1 MNVWLLE
8 RLTKNFFDQTNTP
21 NGSYKKKK
29 KKKNGTQVRCSR
41 TKPAPGTFPVLPNL
55 TSLKPDIRTCD
66 TNRQAKHKEPKQSHY
81 DITTEKWH
89 VAAHT
94 LFTKICRGNQH
105 TPPKRHTAHSELF
118 LVMISTKSCGITP
131 CAHSYH
137 ICNVG
142 LTNTNRR
149 ANTRSHNESTKING
163 LGPFLSFGIEPGR
176 VFSCGGIEGGSI
188 SRCIIKNFSR

>member
-21 NGSYKKKK
+21 NSGY
-29 KKKNGTQVRCSR
+29 KKNGTQVRCSR
-41 TKPAPGTFPVLPNL
+41 TKPALGTFPVLPNL

-66 TNRQAKHKEPKQSHY
+66 TNRQAKHKEPKQLHY

-105 TPPKRHTAHSELF
+105 FMSCRSDARAPCRLHVNKQKLLSVPE
-118 LVMISTKSCGITP
+118 TK
-131 CAHSYH
+131 H
-137 ICNVG
+137 
-142 LTNTNRR
+142 
-149 ANTRSHNESTKING
+149 
-163 LGPFLSFGIEPGR
+163 
-176 VFSCGGIEGGSI
+176 
-188 SRCIIKNFSR
+188 